1 MNAAKLKLHAE
12 LLEREI
18 QANLGKSRDVD
29 WLLQYSPLLEAIR
42 DAKEGRIDKLREL
55 DDGLWRWIMD
65 ESEIP
70 GIRELS
76 LRLSQFD
83 FLLGGWDKLPS
94 EEDDAQQK

>member
-29 WLLQYSPLLEAIR
+29 RLAQYSPLLEAIR
-42 DAKEGRIDKLREL
+42 DAKEGRIDKPRDLGA
-55 DDGLWRWIMD
+55 GLWRWIMD

-70 GIRELS
+70 DFDELD
-76 LRLSQFD
+76 LRLSQFSW
-83 FLLGGWDKLPS
+83 LLRGWKLLSEGGP
-94 EEDDAQQK
+94 

>member
-42 DAKEGRIDKLREL
+42 DAKESRIDKPREL
-55 DDGLWRWIMD
+55 GAGLGRWLTD

-70 GIRELS
+70 GIKGLS
-76 LRLSQFD
+76 LRLSEFR
-83 FLLGGWDKLPS
+83 LLLRGWDEFL
-94 EEDDAQQK
+94 EDDAQQK

>member
-18 QANLGKSRDVD
+18 QANLGKSRNVER
-29 WLLQYSPLLEAIR
+29 LAQYSPLLKAIS
-42 DAKEGRIDKLREL
+42 DAKEGRIDKPREI
-55 DDGLWRWIMD
+55 GEGIWRWIMD

-70 GIRELS
+70 GIKGLS

-83 FLLGGWDKLPS
+83 LLLCGWDKLPS
-94 EEDDAQQK
+94 EENDAQQK

>member
-29 WLLQYSPLLEAIR
+29 RLAQYSTLLEAIR
-42 DAKEGRIDKLREL
+42 DAKEGRINKPREIGA
-55 DDGLWRWIMD
+55 GLWRWIMD

-70 GIRELS
+70 GIKGLS

-83 FLLGGWDKLPS
+83 LLLHGLDEFLS
-94 EEDDAQQK
+94 EEDNPQQK